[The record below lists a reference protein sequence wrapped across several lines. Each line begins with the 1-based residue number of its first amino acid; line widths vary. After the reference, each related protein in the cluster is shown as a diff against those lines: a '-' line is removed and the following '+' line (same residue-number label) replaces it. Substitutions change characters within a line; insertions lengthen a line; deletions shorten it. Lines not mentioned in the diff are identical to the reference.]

1 MKVKT
6 LRMPEKLEK
15 ILEEKAKEECRS
27 FSAEVIKR
35 VLDSLKR
42 GGDGMSK
49 ECCFCGI
56 SESDADQTY
65 IYSKETGRMLC
76 SDCVLDIIR
85 YKHLGCSASI
95 SNIGEVYEGK
105 DITDRAES

>member
-1 MKVKT
+1 
-6 LRMPEKLEK
+6 
-15 ILEEKAKEECRS
+15 
-27 FSAEVIKR
+27 
-35 VLDSLKR
+35 
-42 GGDGMSK
+42 MSK

-95 SNIGEVYEGK
+95 SNIGGVYEGK